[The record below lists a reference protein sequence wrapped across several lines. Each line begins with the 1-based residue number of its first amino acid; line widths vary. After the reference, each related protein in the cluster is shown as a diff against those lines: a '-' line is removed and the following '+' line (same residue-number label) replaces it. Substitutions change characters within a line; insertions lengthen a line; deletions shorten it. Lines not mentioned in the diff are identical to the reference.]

1 MEPKV
6 VVITGASSGIGA
18 GLAKHLGKTGHRVVG
33 SARSEEPL
41 RAVMREAAS
50 DAHAVIADMTRRV
63 DVERLRDEA
72 IRTFGHVDVWVNNV
86 GHGITRR
93 VLELT
98 DEDVDSMIADNVK
111 TALYGMQAI
120 VPHFQER
127 GEGHVVNVSSML
139 GRVPM
144 APFRSAYSASKAALN
159 ILTSNLRMDLR
170 DTHPNVKVSLVMP
183 GMVSTDF
190 AKNALGGS
198 APTPPPGAPIQT
210 PEEVVD
216 AIAALLDS
224 PVAELYTTP
233 GFAAMARKY
242 YDDVGAFEA
251 AMPGLGKPRA

>member
-18 GLAKHLGKTGHRVVG
+18 GLAKHLGKHGHHVVG
-33 SARSEEPL
+33 AARNEEPL
-41 RAVMREAAS
+41 RSVMREAAH
-50 DAHAVIADMTRRV
+50 DAHAVIADMTRRI

-72 IRTFGHVDVWVNNV
+72 VRTFGRVDVWVNNV

-93 VLELT
+93 VLDLT
-98 DEDVDSMIADNVK
+98 DEDVDTMIADNVK

-120 VPHFQER
+120 VPYFQEL
-127 GEGHVVNVSSML
+127 GAGHVINISSML

-183 GMVSTDF
+183 GMVSTNF
-190 AKNALGGS
+190 AKNALGGA
-198 APTPPPGAPIQT
+198 APPPPPGAPVQT
-210 PEEVVD
+210 PEEVVH
-216 AIAALLDS
+216 AIAALLES
-224 PVAELYTTP
+224 PAAELYTTP
-233 GFAAMARKY
+233 GFGAMAHKY
-242 YDDVGAFEA
+242 YEDVGVFEA
-251 AMPGLGKPRA
+251 AMPGFARPT

>member
-18 GLAKHLGKTGHRVVG
+18 ALAQQLGKKGHHVVG
-33 SARSEEPL
+33 AARSEEAL
-41 RAVMREAAS
+41 RCVMREAAH
-50 DAHAVIADMTRRV
+50 DAHAVVADMTRRV

-86 GHGITRR
+86 GRGITRR

-98 DEDVDSMIADNVK
+98 DEDVDTMITTNLK
-111 TALYGMQAI
+111 SSLYGMQAI

-127 GEGHVVNVSSML
+127 GMGHLINVSSML

-144 APFRSAYSASKAALN
+144 ASFRSAYSASKAALN
-159 ILTSNLRMDLR
+159 VLTSNLRMDLR
-170 DTHPNVKVSLVMP
+170 GSHPNVKISLVMP

-190 AKNALGGS
+190 GKNAVNGS
-198 APTPPPGAPIQT
+198 PPPPPGVPMQT
-210 PEEVVD
+210 PEEVAS
-216 AIAALLDS
+216 AIAGVIEN

-233 GFAAMARKY
+233 ALAAMAREY
-242 YDDVGAFEA
+242 YGDVGAWEA
-251 AMPGLGKPRA
+251 TMPFFNRPR